1 MRDSAII
8 PTSVLTGRRR
18 AEAMGM
24 KVGNLML
31 DGETAD
37 YIWRGKGGKQ
47 GHRELPQPA
56 LNAISAA
63 LGAYGKEMAVK
74 NRTRAKDSPL
84 VRFTVTCSD
93 IFKKAGITPSGV
105 YIFRHT
111 AVKL

>member
-1 MRDSAII
+1 
-8 PTSVLTGRRR
+8 
-18 AEAMGM
+18 MGM

-63 LGAYGKEMAVK
+63 LGAYGKEMAVYGQ
-74 NRTRAKDSPL
+74 
-84 VRFTVTCSD
+84 SD
-93 IFKKAGITPSGV
+93 ELIWPSKSHQGKGLANGTL
-105 YIFRHT
+105 YCNLQRYF
-111 AVKL
+111 